1 MPATSKSQ
9 QRMFGLAY
17 AIKKGDMKPGD
28 ANAKAK
34 ELADSMS
41 LADLKKFAE
50 TDHENLPDKV
60 KENIT
65 LGSIG
70 GMGATSFPGTGASIN
85 VKGSGDVSSPSGDAK
100 KHFKKKKKEREEEL
114 KKKKNESM
122 LHTSFASFVNEEYQA
137 VGKYNTVKK
146 VIKELGRRPSEKD
159 VAEFVMK
166 NYKDVTGKELK
177 NSDPDSEQKIA
188 DIVGFYKFDIDDW
201 EEAMHYAQNESV
213 DEAKI
218 RDAREDLGYVAL
230 LKEMS
235 DLNNRDIQSAY
246 NDALDVL
253 QDKGMSEQ
261 QAIGFLNSP
270 HGKYMAEY
278 VIPGMDYGHE
288 AFLYKL
294 EEYYNER
301 MLKQYAKDYIGLAK

>member
-1 MPATSKSQ
+1 
-9 QRMFGLAY
+9 MFGLAY

-122 LHTSFASFVNEEYQA
+122 LYMSFKNFVNEEYQA
-137 VGKYNTVKK
+137 FGKYNTVKK

-159 VAEFVMK
+159 VAKFVMQ
-166 NYKDVTGKELK
+166 NYKDVTGKEVE
-177 NSDPDSEQKIA
+177 NSDPTEEDKIA
-188 DIVGFYKFDIDDW
+188 DIVAFYKFDTDNW
-201 EEAMHYAQNESV
+201 EKAFWYEYQNTPMY
-213 DEAKI
+213 EAKI

-235 DLNNRDIQSAY
+235 DLNDRDIQSAY

-253 QDKGMSEQ
+253 QDKGMSEK